1 MEKIA
6 ILRWESGHVPQG
18 LMQLE
23 QLPGNSTNLAS
34 YPFPVKLVEVKGA
47 NTDTVILHPSQKL
60 LEDMIQLAKELEKEG
75 VRAITTSCGFNAI
88 FQEALANAVDIPVF
102 TSSLL
107 QVPFAQALVGRD
119 RAVGVIT
126 ASASSLSEKHL
137 RACGIT
143 AEMHPIVMGL
153 ENAPEWSK
161 IFDHP
166 DDSFDMDLVTEE
178 ILNVA
183 RQGVKDHPEIGAI
196 VLECTDLPPF
206 ARRIREELD
215 IPVFDFNSMIG
226 HMAMAL
232 SLVKLYY
239 VISNSAP
246 STDVE
251 GALFA
256 GPRRPSPICRRAAKP
271 GDPPKKTEAP
281 VSRGPLFLDMEWMD
295 FLFYKHTSRCVS
307 ADYFRQRPTMV

>member
-143 AEMHPIVMGL
+143 DEMLAEDR
-153 ENAPEWSK
+153 NALCAVDGALLK
-161 IFDHP
+161 QQAA
-166 DDSFDMDLVTEE
+166 DL
-178 ILNVA
+178 A
-183 RQGVKDHPEIGAI
+183 A
-196 VLECTDLPPF
+196 
-206 ARRIREELD
+206 
-215 IPVFDFNSMIG
+215 
-226 HMAMAL
+226 AMA
-232 SLVKLYY
+232 SGVRVVFGSKD
-239 VISNSAP
+239 A
-246 STDVE
+246 VE
-251 GALFA
+251 AARDLFD
-256 GPRRPSPICRRAAKP
+256 KVE
-271 GDPPKKTEAP
+271 T
-281 VSRGPLFLDMEWMD
+281 L
-295 FLFYKHTSRCVS
+295 
-307 ADYFRQRPTMV
+307 

>member
-143 AEMHPIVMGL
+143 DEMHPIVMGL

-226 HMAMAL
+226 HVAMAL
-232 SLVKLYY
+232 SLVKLYE
-239 VISNSAP
+239 VISKKRSLHRCGGSAFCVSP
-246 STDVE
+246 ASQSNMPP
-251 GALFA
+251 GSQA
-256 GPRRPSPICRRAAKP
+256 GRSSEKN
-271 GDPPKKTEAP
+271 
-281 VSRGPLFLDMEWMD
+281 RGPCFQRTPVFGYGMD
-295 FLFYKHTSRCVS
+295 GFSLLQTHKQMRIG
-307 ADYFRQRPTMV
+307 

>member
-226 HMAMAL
+226 PEPCKAVL
-232 SLVKLYY
+232 SDKQKRSLHRCGG
-239 VISNSAP
+239 SA
-246 STDVE
+246 
-251 GALFA
+251 FA
-256 GPRRPSPICRRAAKP
+256 CPRRPSPVCRRAAKP

-295 FLFYKHTSRCVS
+295 FLFYKHTSRWCIG
-307 ADYFRQRPTMV
+307 

>member
-1 MEKIA
+1 MKLTGGYTNYGQDIG
-6 ILRWESGHVPQG
+6 ILMLDTIFPRI
-18 LMQLE
+18 
-23 QLPGNSTNLAS
+23 PGDIGNALS
-34 YPFPVKLVEVKGA
+34 YPFPVRYKVVKDAFCERIMG
-47 NTDTVILHPSQKL
+47 DQVDEEL
-60 LEDMIQLAKELEKEG
+60 LAPFIKAAQELEAEG
-75 VRAITTSCGFNAI
+75 CKAITTSCGFNAI

-143 AEMHPIVMGL
+143 DEMHPIVMGL

-226 HMAMAL
+226 HVAMAL
-232 SLVKLYY
+232 SLVKLY
-239 VISNSAP
+239 
-246 STDVE
+246 
-251 GALFA
+251 
-256 GPRRPSPICRRAAKP
+256 
-271 GDPPKKTEAP
+271 
-281 VSRGPLFLDMEWMD
+281 
-295 FLFYKHTSRCVS
+295 
-307 ADYFRQRPTMV
+307 

>member
-226 HMAMAL
+226 HVAMAL
-232 SLVKLYY
+232 SLVK
-239 VISNSAP
+239 
-246 STDVE
+246 
-251 GALFA
+251 ALPPPRWRERFLRVPGVPAQYAA
-256 GPRRPSPICRRAAKP
+256 GQPNRAILR
-271 GDPPKKTEAP
+271 KKQ
-281 VSRGPLFLDMEWMD
+281 RPLFPEDPCFWIWNGWIFSSTNTQAD
-295 FLFYKHTSRCVS
+295 GVS

>member
-1 MEKIA
+1 MVRFNIAFFPALLYYMDKPWIVCGDILGWPAGGSRSQANMRNIMEKIA

-23 QLPGNSTNLAS
+23 QLPGNSTNPAS

-88 FQEALANAVDIPVF
+88 FQEALANAVKIPVF

-137 RACGIT
+137 LACGIT
-143 AEMHPIVMGL
+143 DEMHPIVMGL

-232 SLVKLYY
+232 SLVKLY
-239 VISNSAP
+239 
-246 STDVE
+246 
-251 GALFA
+251 
-256 GPRRPSPICRRAAKP
+256 
-271 GDPPKKTEAP
+271 
-281 VSRGPLFLDMEWMD
+281 
-295 FLFYKHTSRCVS
+295 
-307 ADYFRQRPTMV
+307 

>member
-1 MEKIA
+1 MVRFNIAFFPALLYYMDKPWIVCGDILRWPAGGSRSQANRRNIMEKIA

-23 QLPGNSTNLAS
+23 QLPGNSTNPAS

-88 FQEALANAVDIPVF
+88 FQEALANAVKIPVF

-143 AEMHPIVMGL
+143 DEMHPIVMGL

-226 HMAMAL
+226 HVAMAL
-232 SLVKLYY
+232 SLVKLY
-239 VISNSAP
+239 
-246 STDVE
+246 
-251 GALFA
+251 
-256 GPRRPSPICRRAAKP
+256 
-271 GDPPKKTEAP
+271 
-281 VSRGPLFLDMEWMD
+281 
-295 FLFYKHTSRCVS
+295 
-307 ADYFRQRPTMV
+307 

>member
-107 QVPFAQALVGRD
+107 QVPFAQALVSRSIIPFQRNVEKASPLRCTPSSWVWRTPRSGARSST
-119 RAVGVIT
+119 ILMT
-126 ASASSLSEKHL
+126 ASTWTLS
-137 RACGIT
+137 
-143 AEMHPIVMGL
+143 
-153 ENAPEWSK
+153 
-161 IFDHP
+161 
-166 DDSFDMDLVTEE
+166 
-178 ILNVA
+178 
-183 RQGVKDHPEIGAI
+183 
-196 VLECTDLPPF
+196 
-206 ARRIREELD
+206 
-215 IPVFDFNSMIG
+215 
-226 HMAMAL
+226 
-232 SLVKLYY
+232 
-239 VISNSAP
+239 
-246 STDVE
+246 
-251 GALFA
+251 
-256 GPRRPSPICRRAAKP
+256 
-271 GDPPKKTEAP
+271 PK
-281 VSRGPLFLDMEWMD
+281 RF
-295 FLFYKHTSRCVS
+295 
-307 ADYFRQRPTMV
+307 

>member
-143 AEMHPIVMGL
+143 DEMHPIVMGL

-183 RQGVKDHPEIGAI
+183 RQGVKDHPEIRVPSCWNAPTCPPSPPYPGGTGYSGVRLQLHDWSCGYGPEHCKA
-196 VLECTDLPPF
+196 VLSDEQQRSPT
-206 ARRIREELD
+206 
-215 IPVFDFNSMIG
+215 SM
-226 HMAMAL
+226 
-232 SLVKLYY
+232 
-239 VISNSAP
+239 
-246 STDVE
+246 E
-251 GALFA
+251 GALFICPGTPAEYAA
-256 GPRRPSPICRRAAKP
+256 G
-271 GDPPKKTEAP
+271 
-281 VSRGPLFLDMEWMD
+281 
-295 FLFYKHTSRCVS
+295 
-307 ADYFRQRPTMV
+307 

>member
-107 QVPFAQALVGRD
+107 QVPFAQALVVMLGGGSSSISPQLLSMLPYVLTILVLVLFVGK
-119 RAVGVIT
+119 AVAPKADGVPY
-126 ASASSLSEKHL
+126 EK
-137 RACGIT
+137 G
-143 AEMHPIVMGL
+143 
-153 ENAPEWSK
+153 
-161 IFDHP
+161 
-166 DDSFDMDLVTEE
+166 
-178 ILNVA
+178 A
-183 RQGVKDHPEIGAI
+183 R
-196 VLECTDLPPF
+196 
-206 ARRIREELD
+206 
-215 IPVFDFNSMIG
+215 
-226 HMAMAL
+226 
-232 SLVKLYY
+232 
-239 VISNSAP
+239 
-246 STDVE
+246 
-251 GALFA
+251 
-256 GPRRPSPICRRAAKP
+256 
-271 GDPPKKTEAP
+271 
-281 VSRGPLFLDMEWMD
+281 
-295 FLFYKHTSRCVS
+295 
-307 ADYFRQRPTMV
+307 

>member
-1 MEKIA
+1 M
-6 ILRWESGHVPQG
+6 
-18 LMQLE
+18 
-23 QLPGNSTNLAS
+23 
-34 YPFPVKLVEVKGA
+34 
-47 NTDTVILHPSQKL
+47 HPSQKL

-143 AEMHPIVMGL
+143 DEMHPIVMGL

-215 IPVFDFNSMIG
+215 IPVMHEIFEQSVHFIDPNNAEVDLEDLLRQPLSPSEPILKKYSWEKCARMLWGEI
-226 HMAMAL
+226 L
-232 SLVKLYY
+232 SL
-239 VISNSAP
+239 
-246 STDVE
+246 E
-251 GALFA
+251 
-256 GPRRPSPICRRAAKP
+256 
-271 GDPPKKTEAP
+271 
-281 VSRGPLFLDMEWMD
+281 
-295 FLFYKHTSRCVS
+295 
-307 ADYFRQRPTMV
+307 

>member
-23 QLPGNSTNLAS
+23 QLPGNSTNPAS

-126 ASASSLSEKHL
+126 ASASSLSDCSTSTA
-137 RACGIT
+137 RAGSQR
-143 AEMHPIVMGL
+143 AES
-153 ENAPEWSK
+153 W
-161 IFDHP
+161 
-166 DDSFDMDLVTEE
+166 
-178 ILNVA
+178 
-183 RQGVKDHPEIGAI
+183 
-196 VLECTDLPPF
+196 DLPCFCITGRAFHPASFPF
-206 ARRIREELD
+206 C
-215 IPVFDFNSMIG
+215 
-226 HMAMAL
+226 
-232 SLVKLYY
+232 
-239 VISNSAP
+239 
-246 STDVE
+246 ST
-251 GALFA
+251 
-256 GPRRPSPICRRAAKP
+256 
-271 GDPPKKTEAP
+271 
-281 VSRGPLFLDMEWMD
+281 
-295 FLFYKHTSRCVS
+295 
-307 ADYFRQRPTMV
+307 